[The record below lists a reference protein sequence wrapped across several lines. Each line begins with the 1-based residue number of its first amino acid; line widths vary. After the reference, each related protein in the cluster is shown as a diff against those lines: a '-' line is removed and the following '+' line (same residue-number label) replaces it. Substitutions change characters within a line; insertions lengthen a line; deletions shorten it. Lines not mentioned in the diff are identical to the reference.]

1 MPRTRVKIC
10 GVCRPEDAAA
20 AVRHGAD
27 AVGMVRVRERERY
40 VSIADA
46 KAIAAELP
54 AFVMP
59 VLLYVDPTPDEVI
72 ADLVQFGRS
81 VVIQLNGGEPIS
93 TLTALR
99 GVTVITAVRVDEQ
112 IHDRLDVLREAN
124 LPNLGG
130 IILETPGQMGGS
142 GVANDW
148 KTVAAL
154 QAKGAFDSLPPLIAA
169 GGLGPLSVGQ
179 VIRDIKPFAVDVS
192 SGVDETKRQKSEKK
206 IAAFIEAVRQAD
218 SAKEK

>member
-1 MPRTRVKIC
+1 MPHTRVKIC

-72 ADLVQFGRS
+72 TDLVQFGRS

-112 IHDRLDVLREAN
+112 I
-124 LPNLGG
+124 
-130 IILETPGQMGGS
+130 
-142 GVANDW
+142 
-148 KTVAAL
+148 
-154 QAKGAFDSLPPLIAA
+154 
-169 GGLGPLSVGQ
+169 
-179 VIRDIKPFAVDVS
+179 
-192 SGVDETKRQKSEKK
+192 
-206 IAAFIEAVRQAD
+206 
-218 SAKEK
+218 